1 MKNRIVSY
9 RGSEWRAARLSATA
23 RVPTTDISPL
33 RSNQRSRACIISLLC
48 FACLFLFTNNY
59 EKFSRRRRRTRKEG
73 SKTRRETTLPSL
85 PPHPASCFLARKNIF
100 VLLNRCSL
108 NDKWLATANP
118 SATTISPRTLTWCLP
133 ISIASTSFFY
143 DFQPERIRLRCFRPL
158 QFGERIPVNGRAK
171 FRNFSINLS
180 RIHFRGKEIKREKEI
195 SGIYMEYLEYFR
207 RFAGRTNERNIFYTR
222 CVLQFL

>member
-133 ISIASTSFFY
+133 ISIASTSFFTIFSPKGFVC
-143 DFQPERIRLRCFRPL
+143 DVSFLCNL
-158 QFGERIPVNGRAK
+158 AK
-171 FRNFSINLS
+171 AS
-180 RIHFRGKEIKREKEI
+180 R
-195 SGIYMEYLEYFR
+195 
-207 RFAGRTNERNIFYTR
+207 
-222 CVLQFL
+222 

>member
-1 MKNRIVSY
+1 MWKIVSCRVVDPNGEQ
-9 RGSEWRAARLSATA
+9 RGWAPLHASPPPISPHFVPTNDLA
-23 RVPTTDISPL
+23 RV
-33 RSNQRSRACIISLLC
+33 
-48 FACLFLFTNNY
+48 LFLYFVSPACFCLPTIMRSFQG
-59 EKFSRRRRRTRKEG
+59 EGGGRGRRA
-73 SKTRRETTLPSL
+73 RRETTLPSL
-85 PPHPASCFLARKNIF
+85 PPHPCFLARKNIF